1 MKNVHKNLVCLL
13 SVWLMV
19 WACSQPQHTQSQV
32 DVMFRGDPQHT
43 GVYATKA
50 VHQFKQIK
58 WAHKTNGPVRSSPAV
73 TNDAVYF
80 GSGDGY
86 LYAVDIQSGQEKWRY
101 KTEGAVHS
109 SPAVANGVVYF
120 SSRDGCLY
128 AVEAQSGKLLLE
140 FQTGEP
146 LPYQWGF
153 DYYVSSPLVV
163 NGVVYFGGEDGHL
176 YALDIRR
183 GKPKWK
189 FDVKSRVRSSP
200 AIADNMIYFGDMS
213 GYFYAIDRDT
223 GAQKWRFATEG
234 VKFNPAEFGF
244 DRCAIVSSAAISGD
258 LVTFGGRD
266 GFLYALHRQ
275 TGQEKW
281 RRDYEISWVISSPAI
296 LHETLFTGTS
306 DGRFAHAVDLNTGK
320 EKWRFS
326 ATETVWSSPAI
337 ADSLIYFGDG
347 GGNVF
352 ALDHRNGKEK
362 WRFKTKDR
370 VFSSPVVADGVV
382 YICSDDGYLYAL
394 TGTDSDASH
403 ATQTRR
409 AVFWE
414 TSSGFN
420 WFRFGLDEQIR
431 DYFVREGYEKLDAKA
446 LAQFMKDGIANKT
459 PSVVVFAA
467 YRVPVTVVQ
476 DTSEAALLRQY
487 LNAGGKVVWLGA
499 PPLAYKRDPKTDQ
512 LVALDFTIPER
523 IIGVRYPGNSAIG
536 VGGWYQSTV
545 TAEGVKW
552 GLIRDWWISGFAV
565 DADQVTTV
573 LALDETG
580 RASAWVKNYGG
591 PEGTGLVQLWHKRDG
606 QDDLI
611 ATKAVAEYGLK

>member
-1 MKNVHKNLVCLL
+1 MNKTLLLISAIFLVDCGEKT
-13 SVWLMV
+13 
-19 WACSQPQHTQSQV
+19 SQQSTQLTAA
-32 DVMFRGDPQHT
+32 MFRGDPQHS

-58 WAHKTNGPVRSSPAV
+58 WAHKTNGAVRSSPAV

-86 LYAVDIQSGQEKWRY
+86 LYAVDIQGGQEKWRC

-120 SSRDGCLY
+120 TSRDNCLY
-128 AVEAQSGKLLLE
+128 AVEAQSGKPLLK

-146 LPYQWGF
+146 LPYLWGF

-163 NGVVYFGGEDGHL
+163 NGVVYFGSEDGHL
-176 YALDIRR
+176 YALDVRS
-183 GKPKWK
+183 GKSKWK
-189 FDVKSRVRSSP
+189 FDTKSRVRSSP
-200 AIADNMIYFGDMS
+200 AMADNVIYFGDMS

-223 GAQKWRFATEG
+223 GAQSWRFETAG
-234 VKFNPAEFGF
+234 VKFNPAEFGY
-244 DRCAIVSSAAISGD
+244 DRCAILSSAAISGD

-266 GFLYALHRQ
+266 GFLYALDRQ

-296 LHETLFTGTS
+296 FNDVLFTGTS

-326 ATETVWSSPAI
+326 ATETVWSSPVI
-337 ADSLIYFGDG
+337 CDSLIYFGDG

-352 ALDHRNGKEK
+352 ALDNRNGTEK

-370 VFSSPVVADGVV
+370 VFSSPVVAEGVV
-382 YICSDDGYLYAL
+382 YIGSDDGYLYAL
-394 TGTDSDASH
+394 TGTDSEAPHSQ
-403 ATQTRR
+403 QTRR

-414 TSSGFN
+414 ASTGFN
-420 WFRFGLDEQIR
+420 WFRFGADAQIR
-431 DYFVREGYEKLDAKA
+431 DYFVREGYEQLDAKA
-446 LAQFMKDGIANKT
+446 LAQFMQDGIANKT

-467 YRVPVTVVQ
+467 SRVPVTVIN
-476 DTSEAALLRQY
+476 DSSEAALLRQY

-512 LVALDFTIPER
+512 VVALDFTIPAR

-545 TAEGVKW
+545 TAEGIKW
-552 GLIRDWWISGFAV
+552 GLMRDWWIGGFAV

-573 LALDETG
+573 MARDETG
-580 RASAWVKNYGG
+580 RAAAWVKNYGG
-591 PEGTGLVQLWHKRDG
+591 PEGTGLIQLWHKRDG
-606 QDDLI
+606 QEDLI
-611 ATKAVAEYGLK
+611 AVKAVAEYGLR